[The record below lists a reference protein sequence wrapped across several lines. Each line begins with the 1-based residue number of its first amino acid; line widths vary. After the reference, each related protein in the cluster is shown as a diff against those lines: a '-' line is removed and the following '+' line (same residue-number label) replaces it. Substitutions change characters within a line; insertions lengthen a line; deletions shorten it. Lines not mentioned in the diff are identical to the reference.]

1 MNGGDQALV
10 KILYSR
16 RIEDSEVV
24 RACRHREGLS
34 MAPLEDLAAWSN
46 NDPALPCL
54 LLLAPGEQPPQ
65 PPPPSSLVCILGGA
79 PGSASD
85 LPAGWRHLA
94 DPATYKDLIGIV
106 REEWPFLPMAMSLSK
121 LRHEFDVQALILDQL
136 TEVSMALSTERD
148 HHRLLELILSRAILL
163 SGSDGGSLYL
173 LLPPD
178 DLRPPRLLFAAT
190 QNNSVPVPF
199 SMTEL
204 PVSTAS
210 LAGYVAS
217 TGETL
222 HIEDAYAIPETS
234 PYRFNRAYDE
244 GVGYR
249 TKSQLVLPMTN
260 HKGDIT
266 GVLQLI
272 NKKKDPSV
280 PLQTPEDVAAQ
291 VVPFDAPT
299 TRLMR
304 AVGSLA
310 AVAIDNNR
318 LYENI
323 ERLFEGFVKASV
335 TAIEQ
340 RDPTTSGHSLR
351 VSILT
356 VDLADKLNRI
366 EAGPLAGHRFSEQQF
381 RELRYAAILHDFGK
395 VGVREQVLVKAKK
408 LYPYELERVM
418 TRLEMAR
425 LYHERDILMQKA
437 GILAEAGPSARTQAK
452 ELDAQLERGL
462 QDLDRVRDVIMRS
475 DQPTVLPEGDFSALQ
490 EILQRTFTDRYGQAH
505 SLLEPEE
512 VAVLS
517 IRKGS
522 LSEEERLQIESHV
535 THTYNFLKQIPWIPE
550 LKNVPNIAYG
560 HHEKI
565 NGRGYPRGI
574 TGELIPIQSKV
585 MTVSD
590 IFDALSA
597 ADRPYKKA
605 VPVEKAL
612 DILQLEAGDGLLDRN
627 LVLLFIEAKVWEKTL
642 HLRAGV

>member
-1 MNGGDQALV
+1 MHSGNHALV
-10 KILYSR
+10 KILYSKSLK
-16 RIEDSEVV
+16 ESEVV
-24 RACRHREGLS
+24 RACRHREGLAL
-34 MAPLEDLAAWSN
+34 APLEDLAAWSESS
-46 NDPALPCL
+46 PGLPCL
-54 LLLAPGEQPPQ
+54 LLLAPGEEIPQ
-65 PPPPSSLVCILGGA
+65 PQPAASLVCIIGGA
-79 PGSASD
+79 QGSTSG
-85 LPAGWRHLA
+85 LPSGWRHLP
-94 DPATYKDLIGIV
+94 DPATYKDLIGII

-148 HHRLLELILSRAILL
+148 HRRLLDLILSRAILL
-163 SGSDGGSLYL
+163 SGSDAGSLYL

-178 DLRPPRLLFAAT
+178 EFRPPRLLFAAT
-190 QNNSVPVPF
+190 QNNSVTVPF
-199 SMTEL
+199 KLTEL

-210 LAGYVAS
+210 LAGYVAT

-222 HIEDAYAIPETS
+222 HIEDAYSIPETA
-234 PYRFNRAYDE
+234 PYRLNRAFDIAT
-244 GVGYR
+244 GYR

-280 PLQTPEDVAAQ
+280 PLQTLGDVASQ
-291 VVPFDAPT
+291 VVSFDQPT
-299 TRLMR
+299 TRLMK

-356 VDLADKLNRI
+356 VDLADKLTRI
-366 EAGPLAGHRFSEQQF
+366 ETGPLAGHRFSEDQF

-425 LYHERDILMQKA
+425 LYREREILMQKV
-437 GILAEAGPSARTQAK
+437 GVLAEAGPSARSEAE

-462 QDLDRVRDVIMRS
+462 QDLDRIRDVILRS
-475 DQPTVLPEGDFSALQ
+475 DEPTVLPEGDFSALQ
-490 EILQRTFTDRYGQAH
+490 EVLRRTFMDRHGQAH

-535 THTYNFLKQIPWIPE
+535 THTYNFLRQIPWTPE
-550 LKNVPNIAYG
+550 LRNVPDIAYG
-560 HHEKI
+560 HHEKL

-574 TGELIPIQSKV
+574 TEELIPIQSKV

-605 VPVEKAL
+605 VPVQRAL
-612 DILQLEAGDGLLDRN
+612 DILQLEAGDGLLDKS
-627 LVLLFIEAKVWEKTL
+627 LVAL
-642 HLRAGV
+642 

>member
-1 MNGGDQALV
+1 MQGSDHALV
-10 KILYSR
+10 KILYPKSL
-16 RIEDSEVV
+16 EESEAV
-24 RACRHREGLS
+24 RACRHREGIALAS
-34 MAPLEDLAAWSN
+34 FEDPLAWADN
-46 NDPALPCL
+46 GPGLPCL
-54 LLLAPGEQPPQ
+54 LLLAPGEQLPQSPPA
-65 PPPPSSLVCILGGA
+65 SSLVCVVGGA
-79 PGSASD
+79 PEIAAG
-85 LPAGWRHLA
+85 LPQGWRHIP
-94 DPATYKDLIGIV
+94 DPATYKDLVGIV

-148 HHRLLELILSRAILL
+148 YRRLLELILSRAILL
-163 SGSDGGSLYL
+163 SGSDAGSLYL
-173 LLPPD
+173 LLPAD
-178 DLRPPRLLFAAT
+178 EWRPPRLLFAAT

-204 PVSTAS
+204 PVSTTS
-210 LAGYVAS
+210 LAGYVAT

-222 HIEDAYAIPETS
+222 HIADAYAIPESS
-234 PYRFNRAYDE
+234 PYRFNRAFDE
-244 GVGYR
+244 EIGYR

-280 PLQTPEDVAAQ
+280 PLQSSEDVSAQ

-356 VDLADKLNRI
+356 VDLADKLTRI
-366 EAGPLAGHRFSEQQF
+366 DAGPLAGHRFSEDQF

-408 LYPYELERVM
+408 LYPYEMERVM

-425 LYHERDILMQKA
+425 LYHEREILMQKA
-437 GILAEAGPSARTQAK
+437 ALLAEAGPAGRGQAE
-452 ELDAQLERGL
+452 ELDARLEKGFD
-462 QDLDRVRDVIMRS
+462 DLDRVRDVILRS
-475 DQPTVLPEGDFSALQ
+475 DEPTVLPEGDFSALQ
-490 EILQRTFTDRYGQAH
+490 KILTRTFTDRHGQVH

-535 THTYNFLKQIPWIPE
+535 THTYNFLRQIPWTPE
-550 LKNVPNIAYG
+550 LKSVPDIAFG
-560 HHEKI
+560 HHEKL
-565 NGRGYPRGI
+565 NGRGYPRHI
-574 TGELIPIQSKV
+574 TGDLIPIQSKV

-612 DILQLEAGDGLLDRN
+612 DILQLEAGDGLLDKN